1 MRRTAGLLATGLKTG
16 QKAINSL
23 KSVSVSLAGLAAKKV
38 ELSPIIFCPRQMSKQ
53 IATKRKTK
61 IVARKWEGWWI
72 KHFPG
77 RCGGALNCNRGPVK
91 TNDQCPMTNVQRSP
105 NDQ

>member
-1 MRRTAGLLATGLKTG
+1 MRRAAGLLATDLKSG
-16 QKAINSL
+16 QKTINSL

-61 IVARKWEGWWI
+61 MDAAQQRGRGI
-72 KHFPG
+72 KHFLG
-77 RCGGALNCNRGPVK
+77 QYGI
-91 TNDQCPMTNVQRSP
+91 NDQ
-105 NDQ
+105 